1 MEGETLLGIVLVLV
15 IWLALSVLRTT
26 IAVIES
32 LFPFA
37 NLFGLLVVAVI
48 GLWLLEYI

>member
-1 MEGETLLGIVLVLV
+1 MLV
-15 IWLALSVLRTT
+15 IAWLALSVLRTT

-48 GLWLLEYI
+48 GLWLLE

>member
-1 MEGETLLGIVLVLV
+1 MLV

-26 IAVIES
+26 IDVIES